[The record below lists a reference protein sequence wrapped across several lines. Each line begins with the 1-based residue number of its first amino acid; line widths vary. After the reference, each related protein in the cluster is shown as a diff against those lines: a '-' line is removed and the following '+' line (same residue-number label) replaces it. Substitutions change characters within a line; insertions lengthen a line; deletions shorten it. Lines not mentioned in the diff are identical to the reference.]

1 MPFHH
6 HDVSRRLRTHL
17 LPAWL
22 LALVC
27 QLMMGQT
34 VAWTAT
40 VDSVTPYGVGSGD
53 AVSPNYSVSVN
64 GVAVPV
70 YNNADMSYAHF
81 AFTGTANVVVTVGQN
96 ISSYQLSPHSFALA
110 PSVSGNT
117 VSFALNRPRK
127 VMLHAVNSLNEK
139 LCIFA
144 EAPEEHPPVSGA
156 ANVTTLSGL
165 DASGATDVTTQL
177 QAAVDNTPTGNTLLI
192 PAGRYTFT
200 YLQFRSNKSY
210 YLAPGA
216 ILQAPR
222 TQEAQLK
229 LNGCTNVKIF
239 GRGVFDDQGDYQR
252 ARTGGGE
259 TGTTFISV
267 DQGTGTSNVV
277 FEDVIIRNPSLYSCI
292 VFDTVDWRFGNVK
305 FVTSS
310 SYGNRDCI
318 DPHNAQRLVVDD
330 GFFLSTDDNIAYSTL
345 RNDIDT
351 GIVVKN
357 CVMYNSHS
365 GACIR
370 LGPWLGDNTHHF
382 TAENCDYI
390 KGANNEGA
398 FAIYAGGALS
408 DVRFRNMRVEN
419 PQARLIY
426 MISAW
431 NDYYAGWQSGS
442 IDNVRFEN
450 LSCETVTDSWIG
462 FDATDAASPMCN
474 FAFTNLNYGGTT
486 VTNQSQAHVFV
497 NGTVSNLS
505 FSTTAVNEVAITA
518 AALSASASQSTFFA
532 VSRSGPTGA
541 SLTIPLVI
549 RGSAVAGSD
558 YTALGN
564 SVVIPAGASSVQVA
578 IAPLKSSYPGGRAT
592 VVVDLNQS
600 PAYSY
605 LLGPNHCAM
614 TTLVDGVSGT
624 APAITSQPA
633 NITVTAGQ
641 MATFT
646 VAASGTGP
654 LSYQWKFASANV
666 GSNSATLTLANAQAA
681 NAGSYTCV
689 VTNSSGS
696 VTSNAATLTVNTVP
710 VPGGSGTGL
719 TGTYFPSAD
728 LSGAGLVR
736 TDATVNFDWGQ
747 NSPATGI
754 PVDNFSVRWTGQVQ
768 AQVSETY
775 TFSTVSDDGVRLWI
789 NGQQLINN
797 WTVHGPIEDS
807 GSISLIAG
815 QTYEI
820 KMEFYDS
827 TWGAMATLAWASPST
842 AKQIIPMS
850 QLYPAAAQNLAP
862 TVTLSAPGSGTVGA
876 AVAMSATAADS
887 DGSIAKVEFFIGAT
901 LLATDTGSPYAASW
915 TPSAAGSY
923 AVTAKATDNVGAA
936 TVSAVQT
943 VVISAGSAGSG
954 LTGTYFSDATLTNA
968 VVTRIDATVDFDWG
982 TGAPASGVGADGF
995 SVRWTG
1001 QVQAQLSETYTF
1013 TTLSDDGVRLWVN
1026 GQQLVNN
1033 WTDHGPTE
1041 NSGTITLVAGQTY
1054 DLKME
1059 YFENGGGAVAKLSW
1073 ASPSTAKQIIPQAQL
1088 IPGGGTNALPAG
1100 WTAQD
1105 VGSVAA
1111 GGSTTQSNGTWMVI
1125 GSGAD
1130 IWNAA
1135 DGCRFAW
1142 RRVTGD
1148 VQVTA
1153 RVASLTNTDSWAKA
1167 GVMIRES
1174 LTAGSPHA
1182 STFATS
1188 ANGIAFQRRAAAGG
1202 ATSHTAGPGNS
1213 APYWVRIERVGN
1225 VVISSASADGA
1236 TWTEIRRE
1244 TIAMSAAIY
1253 VGLAVTSHN
1262 DGQLCTGT
1270 FTNVQ
1275 VVGVAAAA
1283 N

>member
-1 MPFHH
+1 MP
-6 HDVSRRLRTHL
+6 LTHSAFFRSTFFRSTL
-17 LPAWL
+17 FVRVWL

-27 QLMMGQT
+27 QAM
-34 VAWTAT
+34 AWTAT

-53 AVSPNYSVSVN
+53 AVSPNYSVAVN

-117 VSFALNRPRK
+117 VSFALTRPRK

-177 QAAVDNTPTGNTLLI
+177 QAAFDNTPTGNTLFI

-267 DQGTGTSNVV
+267 DQNTGTSNVV

-419 PQARLIY
+419 PQSRLIY

-462 FDATDAASPMCN
+462 FDATDAASPMSN
-474 FAFTNLNYGGTT
+474 IAFTNFNFGGTT

-518 AALSASASQSTFFA
+518 AALSASTSQSTFFT

-541 SLTIPLVI
+541 SLTIPLVV

-578 IAPLKSSYPGGRAT
+578 ITPLKSSYPGGRAT
-592 VVVDLNQS
+592 VVVDLDHS

-605 LLGPNHCAM
+605 LLGPNHGAM

-633 NITVTAGQ
+633 NTTVTAGQ
-641 MATFT
+641 TATFT

-654 LSYQWKFASANV
+654 LNYQWKFGSTNV
-666 GSNSATLTLANAQAA
+666 GSNSTTLTLANAQAA
-681 NAGSYTCV
+681 NAGSYSCV

-696 VTSNAATLTVNTVP
+696 VMSNPATLTVNAVP

-728 LSGAGLVR
+728 LSGAGIVR
-736 TDATVNFDWGQ
+736 TDSTVNFDWGQ
-747 NSPATGI
+747 SSPVTGI

-768 AQVSETY
+768 AQFSETY
-775 TFSTVSDDGVRLWI
+775 TFSTMSDDGVRLWI

-797 WTVHGPIEDS
+797 WTVHGPTEDS
-807 GSISLIAG
+807 GTITLIAG
-815 QTYEI
+815 QKYDL

-827 TWGAMATLAWASPST
+827 TWGAMATLSWASPST

-850 QLYPAAAQNLAP
+850 QLFPGGVVETTIANGSFESPAVDSYVYNP
-862 TVTLSAPGSGTVGA
+862 SG
-876 AVAMSATAADS
+876 
-887 DGSIAKVEFFIGAT
+887 
-901 LLATDTGSPYAASW
+901 ASW
-915 TPSAAGSY
+915 TFSNSSAIQANGSAWGAATAPDGRQTAVLQGVSNSLGSISQTVNLAAGSY
-923 AVTAKATDNVGAA
+923 RLAFKTARR
-936 TVSAVQT
+936 
-943 VVISAGSAGSG
+943 SG
-954 LTGTYFSDATLTNA
+954 QIQPVRFSVDA
-968 VVTRIDATVDFDWG
+968 IQ
-982 TGAPASGVGADGF
+982 VGADITPSSDAFADSTTANFTVTAGNHVLQF
-995 SVRWTG
+995 EATDGS
-1001 QVQAQLSETYTF
+1001 SDKSTF
-1013 TTLSDDGVRLWVN
+1013 IDLVSLLPANDG
-1026 GQQLVNN
+1026 
-1033 WTDHGPTE
+1033 
-1041 NSGTITLVAGQTY
+1041 
-1054 DLKME
+1054 
-1059 YFENGGGAVAKLSW
+1059 
-1073 ASPSTAKQIIPQAQL
+1073 ST
-1088 IPGGGTNALPAG
+1088 PGALPAG
-1100 WTAQD
+1100 WAAQD
-1105 VGSVAA
+1105 VGGVSVA
-1111 GGSTTQSNGTWMVI
+1111 GSTTQDNGTWTVT

-1130 IWNAA
+1130 IWGSA
-1135 DGCRFAW
+1135 DGFRFASQ
-1142 RRVTGD
+1142 RVTGD

-1153 RVASLTNTDSWAKA
+1153 QVIGLTNSNEWAKA
-1167 GVMIRES
+1167 GVTIRES
-1174 LTAGSPHA
+1174 LTAGSRHA
-1182 STFATS
+1182 STFATA
-1188 ANGIAFQRRAAAGG
+1188 ANGLAYQRRVTTDG
-1202 ATSHTAGPGNS
+1202 ASSHTAGPGTA
-1213 APYWVRIERVGN
+1213 APYWVRIERLGN
-1225 VVISSASADGA
+1225 VLISSTSPNGT

-1244 TIAMSAAIY
+1244 TIAMSAAVY

-1262 DGQLCTGT
+1262 SGALCTAT

>member
-1 MPFHH
+1 MPLNHSAFFRSTFFRSTLF
-6 HDVSRRLRTHL
+6 VRV
-17 LPAWL
+17 WL

-27 QLMMGQT
+27 QAVMCS
-34 VAWTAT
+34 AAT
-40 VDSVTPYGVGSGD
+40 VDSITPYGVGSGD
-53 AVSPNYSVSVN
+53 AVSPNYSVAVN

-117 VSFALNRPRK
+117 VSFALTRPRK
-127 VMLHAVNSLNEK
+127 VMLHAVNSLDEK

-144 EAPEEHPPVSGA
+144 DAPEEHPPVSGA

-177 QAAVDNTPTGNTLLI
+177 QAAVDNTPTGNTLFI

-200 YLQFRSNKSY
+200 YLQLRSNKSY

-310 SYGNRDCI
+310 TYGNRDCI

-419 PQARLIY
+419 PQSRLIY
-426 MISAW
+426 MISVW

-450 LSCETVTDSWIG
+450 LSCEAATDSWIG
-462 FDATDAASPMCN
+462 FDATDAASPMSN
-474 FAFTNLNYGGTT
+474 ISFTNFNFGGTT
-486 VTNQSQAHVFV
+486 ITNQSQAHVFV
-497 NGTVSNLS
+497 NGTVSNLT

-518 AALSASASQSTFFA
+518 AALSASSSQSTYFT

-541 SLTIPLVI
+541 TLTIPLVI

-558 YTALGN
+558 YTTLGN

-578 IAPLKSSYPGGRAT
+578 IAPLKSSYPGDRAT
-592 VVVDLNQS
+592 VVVDLDHS

-624 APAITSQPA
+624 APSITTQPA
-633 NITVTAGQ
+633 NTTVTAGQ
-641 MATFT
+641 TATFT

-654 LSYQWKFASANV
+654 LSYQWKCASANV
-666 GSNSATLTLANAQAA
+666 GTNSATLTLANAQAST
-681 NAGSYTCV
+681 AGSYACV
-689 VTNSSGS
+689 VSNSSGS
-696 VTSNAATLTVNTVP
+696 VTSIAATLTVNAVP

-719 TGTYFPSAD
+719 MGTYFPSAD
-728 LSGAGLVR
+728 FTGTSVTHLDP
-736 TDATVNFDWGQ
+736 TIDFDWG
-747 NSPATGI
+747 NGAPLSGI
-754 PVDNFSVRWTGQVQ
+754 GVDNFSVRWTGQVQ
-768 AQVSETY
+768 AQ
-775 TFSTVSDDGVRLWI
+775 F
-789 NGQQLINN
+789 
-797 WTVHGPIEDS
+797 
-807 GSISLIAG
+807 
-815 QTYEI
+815 
-820 KMEFYDS
+820 
-827 TWGAMATLAWASPST
+827 
-842 AKQIIPMS
+842 
-850 QLYPAAAQNLAP
+850 
-862 TVTLSAPGSGTVGA
+862 
-876 AVAMSATAADS
+876 
-887 DGSIAKVEFFIGAT
+887 
-901 LLATDTGSPYAASW
+901 
-915 TPSAAGSY
+915 
-923 AVTAKATDNVGAA
+923 
-936 TVSAVQT
+936 
-943 VVISAGSAGSG
+943 
-954 LTGTYFSDATLTNA
+954 
-968 VVTRIDATVDFDWG
+968 
-982 TGAPASGVGADGF
+982 
-995 SVRWTG
+995 
-1001 QVQAQLSETYTF
+1001 SETYTF

-1026 GQQLVNN
+1026 GQQLIDN
-1033 WTDHGPTE
+1033 WTDHGPAE
-1041 NSGTITLVAGQTY
+1041 NTGTITLVAGQKY
-1054 DLKME
+1054 DVKME
-1059 YFENGGGAVAKLSW
+1059 FYENGGGAVAKLSW
-1073 ASPSTAKQIIPQAQL
+1073 ASPSTAKQIIPATQL
-1088 IPGGGTNALPAG
+1088 YPSTSGALPAG
-1100 WTAQD
+1100 WAAQGI
-1105 VGSVAA
+1105 GSVNVA
-1111 GGSTTQSNGTWMVI
+1111 GSTTQDNGTWTVT

-1130 IWNAA
+1130 IWGSA
-1135 DGCRFAW
+1135 DGFRFVSQ
-1142 RRVTGD
+1142 RVTGD

-1153 RVASLTNTDSWAKA
+1153 QVIDLTNSNEWAKA
-1167 GVMIRES
+1167 GVTIRES
-1174 LTAGSPHA
+1174 LTTGSPHA
-1182 STFATS
+1182 STFATA
-1188 ANGIAFQRRAAAGG
+1188 ANGLAYQRRLTTNG
-1202 ATSHTAGPGNS
+1202 ASSHTAGPPNA
-1213 APYWVRIERVGN
+1213 APYWVRIERLGN
-1225 VVISSASADGA
+1225 LVISSTSPNGT

-1244 TIAMSAAIY
+1244 TFPMSAAVY
-1253 VGLAVTSHN
+1253 VGLAVTSHDN
-1262 DGQLCTGT
+1262 GVLCTGT

-1275 VVGVAAAA
+1275 VIGVAAAT